1 MIPLSHYSRK
11 LLWLCMN
18 HYLFYST
25 ALSMAT
31 AVAECAVGY
40 YEAQEE
46 LLKLFYRLSYQDHT
60 MPEANLVISV
70 GLVRGDEKTFRSDWL
85 NGKIPPIEK
94 TGLLIDAVT
103 EVLDSYLDGIAV
115 SPNYPE
121 RLFNADQK
129 THF

>member
-1 MIPLSHYSRK
+1 
-11 LLWLCMN
+11 
-18 HYLFYST
+18 
-25 ALSMAT
+25 MAT

-46 LLKLFYRLSYQDHT
+46 LVKLFYRLSYQDHT

-70 GLVRGDEKTFRSDWL
+70 GLVRGSKETFRSDWL
-85 NGKIPPIEK
+85 TGKIPPIEK
-94 TGLLIDAVT
+94 TALLFDAVT
-103 EVLDSYLDGIAV
+103 EVLDAYLDGIAV

-121 RLFNADQK
+121 RMFNADQK